1 MSFVNYNKNEIHCKI
16 IYYGPSLSGKTT
28 NLQWIYQETQGEQ
41 QKSNLF
47 SLPTDTERTLF
58 FDFLPMDVGEIN
70 GYKVRFHLYTVPGQ
84 VVYEAS
90 RRLIL
95 KGMDGLIFVAD
106 SQEERMSENIR
117 SFEGMKKNLKLQGYD
132 YKKLPLVLQYN
143 KQDLPNSLNI
153 QEMRLKLNKD
163 AFTDFSAQAHVGVGV
178 FDSLQAI
185 AKEILS
191 ALKSGSRREDI
202 RTT

>member
-1 MSFVNYNKNEIHCKI
+1 MSFINYNKNEIHCKI
-16 IYYGPSLSGKTT
+16 VYYGPSLSGKTT
-28 NLQWIYQETQGEQ
+28 NLQWIYQETQGDK
-41 QKSNLF
+41 KSDLF

-58 FDFLPMDVGEIN
+58 FDFLPMDIGEIN

-95 KGMDGLIFVAD
+95 KGIDGLIFVAD
-106 SQEERMSENIR
+106 SQEERMQENLR

-132 YKKLPLVLQYN
+132 YKKLPMVLQYN
-143 KQDLPNSLNI
+143 KQDLSNSLNI
-153 QEMRLKLNKD
+153 QDMRLQLNKE
-163 AFTDFSAQAHVGVGV
+163 AFTDFSAQAHLGVGV
-178 FDSLQAI
+178 FDSLQHI

-191 ALKSGSRREDI
+191 ALKSGSKATDLRA
-202 RTT
+202 T